1 MVRTKPS
8 DLPRPPRAQIGASNI
23 LKPKS
28 PTTRTIYH
36 DNNKIKIYG
45 WPSRGG
51 MMVLDNATLVD
62 FDFLGFDTVSPLLK
76 RDRDQDAE
84 DDPGSIRYDIVA
96 AVEEDFDP
104 LICTIEA
111 GEAPYPTKSERRW
124 VKVGYPSESQGS
136 GLWVAE
142 YDNHVFGAPW
152 HGPGIPD
159 EHVYLLLARNMDER
173 CEILKQLGARFL
185 DRVEDYDGVGCLR
198 AWEEKWT
205 GEVGPLVVT
214 RFVEW

>member
-23 LKPKS
+23 PKPKF

-51 MMVLDNATLVD
+51 MIVLDNATLVD
-62 FDFLGFDTVSPLLK
+62 FDFLGFDTVSPPLK

-84 DDPGSIRYDIVA
+84 DEDRYDIVA
-96 AVEEDFDP
+96 GVEEDFDP

-111 GEAPYPTKSERRW
+111 GEAPHPTKSERRW
-124 VKVGYPSESQGS
+124 VKVRYASESQGG

-142 YDNHVFGAPW
+142 YDNHVFRAPW

-159 EHVYLLLARNMDER
+159 EHVHLLLARNMDER

-185 DRVEDYDGVGCLR
+185 ERVEDYDGVGCLR

-205 GEVGPLVVT
+205 GKVGPLVVT